1 MSYFRTHGC
10 AHKME
15 GLTCYIHV
23 EIQAIYLF
31 DLLA

>member
-15 GLTCYIHV
+15 GLTFYIHV
-23 EIQAIYLF
+23 EIQAISV
-31 DLLA
+31 